1 MTEGN
6 GDHSRDDF
14 TPQPRRPAVS
24 WGVKIR
30 KKLKPMAPFL
40 GTFRP
45 LVGQSCHQCTPESVG
60 RQLLKNAPLLGFRNL
75 LSVKETHT
83 RYRGWLVRR
92 VCCVLFICGR
102 KVDSGPAGDR
112 LLRICSTDRVK
123 RVLTPQTVAEECG
136 EDTRGILALAE
147 ASQSPSLIRSEHP
160 HEIIKNSIQHNAYG
174 FKKRAICFSLSFSIF
189 TPRMSVYLQSDSVS
203 EQASFGIILLFYPFK
218 DCNVLLVS
226 SLVVALALGS
236 LSATPT
242 IQVTF

>member
-1 MTEGN
+1 MYV
-6 GDHSRDDF
+6 F
-14 TPQPRRPAVS
+14 
-24 WGVKIR
+24 
-30 KKLKPMAPFL
+30 
-40 GTFRP
+40 
-45 LVGQSCHQCTPESVG
+45 
-60 RQLLKNAPLLGFRNL
+60 
-75 LSVKETHT
+75 
-83 RYRGWLVRR
+83 
-92 VCCVLFICGR
+92 VCVY
-102 KVDSGPAGDR
+102 
-112 LLRICSTDRVK
+112 RVK

-203 EQASFGIILLFYPFK
+203 EQASFRIILLFYPFK